1 MKTKTIKRIIILLL
15 LVISIIYFIILPVV
29 KWNLSYD
36 LSVVNTPEKTIEYF
50 FSALSERNPKKA
62 IGIYPQLKDFD
73 DVNTGVFSLDFLIS
87 CKIEKT
93 TDVTD
98 KELKNKTSDER
109 LFLVDYKIHYLFGI
123 SPGILG
129 PYESGEQSLIFRVS
143 KDNLTGIWYIEEAYP
158 SAI

>member
-15 LVISIIYFIILPVV
+15 LVISIIYFIILPIV
-29 KWNLSYD
+29 KWNLYYD

-62 IGIYPQLKDFD
+62 VGIYPQLKDFD

-98 KELKNKTSDER
+98 KELKNKTSDE
-109 LFLVDYKIHYLFGI
+109 YKIHYLFGI